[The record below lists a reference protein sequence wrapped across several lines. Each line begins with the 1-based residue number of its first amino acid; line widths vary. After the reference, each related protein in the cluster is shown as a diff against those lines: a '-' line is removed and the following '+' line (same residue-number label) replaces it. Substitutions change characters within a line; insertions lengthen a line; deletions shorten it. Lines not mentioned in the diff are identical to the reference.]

1 MELRHLRYFV
11 AVAELGSV
19 SRAAEKLFIAQ
30 PPLSKQIKQLE
41 DEIGVKLLLRY
52 PRGVRLTDAGAA
64 FLIEA
69 KDLLARSERAKKT
82 ARHTNSLRGGAVR
95 IGYVPSAGHVV
106 LPRFLDEL
114 RRIRPDAE
122 IDVQEMIAPQQV
134 QALCAGEID
143 VGLARAPVN
152 SARIVVAAELE
163 DPFCL
168 ALPSRHALSGSGP
181 IDLRAAA
188 DCTFVSSA
196 RQRAPAYF
204 DQALALCSDAGFS
217 PKLRYEASTLYG
229 VLALVGAGLGVAIV
243 PSSAVMLAPK
253 GFTLRPLS
261 RPTRGGSLAF
271 VQLRGDPNPFIATL
285 AKLATAVFAKL
296 RKDVELSLSVDGR
309 TAPFGTPPA
318 PDPRPDE
325 V

>member
-41 DEIGVKLLLRY
+41 DEVGVKLLLRY
-52 PRGVRLTDAGAA
+52 PRGVRLTEAGAA

-69 KDLLARSERAKKT
+69 KDLLARSERAKKA
-82 ARHTNSLRGGAVR
+82 ARHTNSLHGGAVR

-114 RRIRPDAE
+114 RRICPNAE
-122 IDVQEMIAPQQV
+122 IDVQEMITPQQV
-134 QALCAGEID
+134 QALCAREID

-152 SARIVVAAELE
+152 FARIVVAAELE

-181 IDLRAAA
+181 IDLRTAA

-285 AKLATAVFAKL
+285 AKLATAVFAEL
-296 RKDVELSLSVDGR
+296 RKEVELSLSADGS
-309 TAPFGTPPA
+309 TAPIGTPPA

>member
-1 MELRHLRYFV
+1 
-11 AVAELGSV
+11 
-19 SRAAEKLFIAQ
+19 
-30 PPLSKQIKQLE
+30 LE
-41 DEIGVKLLLRY
+41 DEVGVKLLLRY
-52 PRGVRLTDAGAA
+52 PRGVRLTEAGAA

-69 KDLLARSERAKKT
+69 KDLLARSERAKRT
-82 ARHTNSLRGGAVR
+82 ARHTNSLHGGVVR

-114 RRIRPDAE
+114 RRIRPNAE
-122 IDVQEMIAPQQV
+122 IDVLEMITPQQV

-168 ALPSRHALSGSGP
+168 ALPSRHALSGPGP
-181 IDLRAAA
+181 IDLRAAT

-196 RQRAPAYF
+196 RHRAPAYF
-204 DQALALCSDAGFS
+204 DPALALCSDAGFS

-261 RPTRGGSLAF
+261 RPTRGGVVGVRAIARRSQPVHRDARKTCH
-271 VQLRGDPNPFIATL
+271 RGFRRAKKGRRPVVERRWRHGAVRDPAS
-285 AKLATAVFAKL
+285 A
-296 RKDVELSLSVDGR
+296 G
-309 TAPFGTPPA
+309 PP
-318 PDPRPDE
+318 PRRGII
-325 V
+325 